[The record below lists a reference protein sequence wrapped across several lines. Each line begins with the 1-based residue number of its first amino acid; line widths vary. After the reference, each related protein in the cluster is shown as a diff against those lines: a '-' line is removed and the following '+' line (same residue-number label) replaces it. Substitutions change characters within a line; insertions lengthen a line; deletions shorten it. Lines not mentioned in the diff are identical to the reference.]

1 MQRAKFVSTQ
11 NRFLRVA
18 RLGQYS
24 FRLAIDE
31 RVQLGIQA
39 FDAIKVSA
47 RHLHRRNV
55 FPADLRRDFP
65 RRKKN
70 RIGRHEDGGQCNAT
84 QNISER
90 VSFVAFLRV
99 TSCPSWL
106 RLLNLARI
114 LRQR

>member
-1 MQRAKFVSTQ
+1 MQRPEFIFIFIPAQ
-11 NRFLRVA
+11 NRLLRLT

-24 FRLAIDE
+24 LWFVVNE

-65 RRKKN
+65 RRKKK
-70 RIGRHEDGGQCNAT
+70 
-84 QNISER
+84 R
-90 VSFVAFLRV
+90 V
-99 TSCPSWL
+99 
-106 RLLNLARI
+106 
-114 LRQR
+114 